1 MGAGAA
7 GPSLSRAEPWPSPWL
22 VMIDKLELLL
32 ALAREKHFG
41 HAAEKQGVT
50 QQTLS
55 AAVKQLE
62 GRFGVMLVHRGSR
75 FRGFTPEGDRV
86 LEWAR
91 RIVGDSR
98 AMQQDLSAMRGHLEG
113 HLRLGA
119 IPTVLPMVARLTT
132 PYREKYPGVRF
143 SVHSATSDDLL
154 QLLEQADLDAGLTY
168 LDNEKLGRVT
178 TVALYKERYCLLTA
192 AEGPFGERDS
202 VTWAE
207 VGQVKLCLLT
217 PDMQNRRIIDK
228 LIRDAGAEP
237 APSLESNSMVVLL
250 THVRTAKWASV
261 MPAVLADALGVTT
274 QVRAIPIVAPDV
286 AHTIGLVVPHT
297 DPPMPMVQA
306 LIAEARGLA
315 LEEGQGALPPAPPLR
330 TSP

>member
-1 MGAGAA
+1 V
-7 GPSLSRAEPWPSPWL
+7 LFIL
-22 VMIDKLELLL
+22 IDKLELLL

-41 HAAEKQGVT
+41 HAAEKSGVT

-62 GRFGVMLVHRGSR
+62 ARFGVMLVHRGSR
-75 FRGFTPEGDRV
+75 FQGFTPEGDRV
-86 LEWAR
+86 LAWAR
-91 RIVGDSR
+91 RIVGDAR

-154 QLLEQADLDAGLTY
+154 HLLEQADLDAGLTY

-178 TVALYKERYCLLTA
+178 TIPLYKERYCLLTA
-192 AEGPFGERDS
+192 AEGPLGERPS

-217 PDMQNRRIIDK
+217 PDMQNRRIIEK
-228 LIRDAGAEP
+228 HIRDAGAEP

-274 QVRAIPIVAPDV
+274 QVRAIPIVEPDV
-286 AHTIGLVVPHT
+286 AYTIGLVVPHT

-306 LIAEARGLA
+306 LIAEARGL
-315 LEEGQGALPPAPPLR
+315 GVV
-330 TSP
+330 

>member
-1 MGAGAA
+1 
-7 GPSLSRAEPWPSPWL
+7 
-22 VMIDKLELLL
+22 MIDKLELFL

-41 HAAEKQGVT
+41 HAAEKSGVT

-91 RIVGDSR
+91 RIVGDAR

-178 TVALYKERYCLLTA
+178 TVPLYKERYCLLTA
-192 AEGPFGERDS
+192 AEGPLGERES
-202 VTWAE
+202 VSWAE

-228 LIRDAGAEP
+228 LIREAGAEP

-261 MPAVLADALGVTT
+261 MPAVLADTLGVTAR
-274 QVRAIPIVAPDV
+274 VRAIPIVEPEV

>member
-1 MGAGAA
+1 MGSGAY
-7 GPSLSRAEPWPSPWL
+7 GPSGVQGQSPWPFAGL
-22 VMIDKLELLL
+22 TMIDKLELFL

-41 HAAEKQGVT
+41 HAAEKSGVT

-91 RIVGDSR
+91 RIVGDAR

-178 TVALYKERYCLLTA
+178 TVPLYKERYCLLTA
-192 AEGPFGERDS
+192 AEGPLGERES

-261 MPAVLADALGVTT
+261 MPAVLADALGVTK
-274 QVRAIPIVAPDV
+274 QVRAIPIVEPEV

-297 DPPMPMVQA
+297 DPPMPMIQA

-315 LEEGQGALPPAPPLR
+315 LV
-330 TSP
+330 